1 MDVRGGERGWRAMCS
16 GSWSAAEKAGG
27 DGAMEQMSA
36 CTGAEN
42 SRAAAGE
49 MAGPRA
55 RAASSGS
62 LPPTPAAHPIILL
75 HTHTHRRAFKTVPL

>member
-27 DGAMEQMSA
+27 DGAMEQMS
-36 CTGAEN
+36 EN

-62 LPPTPAAHPIILL
+62 LPPTPSFSYTHADTHLRHCVCAAFSKSKK
-75 HTHTHRRAFKTVPL
+75 A

>member
-1 MDVRGGERGWRAMCS
+1 MDGEPCVAV
-16 GSWSAAEKAGG
+16 AG
-27 DGAMEQMSA
+27 ALWKRLEEMEQMS
-36 CTGAEN
+36 EN

-62 LPPTPAAHPIILL
+62 
-75 HTHTHRRAFKTVPL
+75 